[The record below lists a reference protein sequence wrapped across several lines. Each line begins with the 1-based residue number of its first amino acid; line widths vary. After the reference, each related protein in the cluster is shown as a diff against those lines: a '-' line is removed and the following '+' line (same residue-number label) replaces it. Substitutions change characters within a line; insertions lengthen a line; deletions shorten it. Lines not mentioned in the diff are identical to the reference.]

1 MTIVFTAL
9 DFFGWVLHNSRQAS
23 LLVIF
28 ILSAQFLFKKW
39 LSPQWRSALWLLLI
53 VRLLWPVSF
62 QSSISIYNVV
72 PTPLSRPSHQI
83 VATQDDAVSAAPVP
97 DATRVQ
103 RIRRMVWACGAGT
116 ILAIVVFNTVSI
128 WRKVRRERSVT
139 DPAVLG
145 LLEDCKAE
153 MGVYT
158 PLTLI
163 ATRHAAAPLLY
174 GFIRPRLLLPLGLTE
189 NFSREELRHIFLHE
203 LAHVK
208 RADIALN
215 WLSTALLAVHWF
227 NPFVWW
233 AFAQMRV
240 DREFA
245 CDAMA
250 LNYTGRQHKTR
261 YGETI
266 IRLVEQ
272 FSRPAW
278 APGIVGIAEDKE
290 QIKRR
295 IQMIAQWPNR
305 KTWRALAA
313 TLVVTLGVITFTDA
327 QTANK
332 EAAPAPDDG
341 SARIVKTLPEI
352 GAKDVDPALKEITI
366 TFDRDMAGGFSWT
379 GGPPDFPPGRD
390 GQKPTWKDK
399 RTCTLPVTLQAAKY
413 YRVGINSTSFQN
425 FKSAQGVPV
434 KPSALYFTTKGAS
447 ADLQQKTVKP
457 EIVSMTPKNG
467 ATDVDSKIKELR
479 VTFNVPMGGGF
490 SWTGG
495 GPSFPPNPDSKKP
508 YWIDGGKTCVL
519 PVELKPGVEYKLG
532 LNSPSHKNFQSA
544 GGVPLE
550 PVSYTFKTK

>member
-1 MTIVFTAL
+1 MSIVFTAL
-9 DFFGWVLHNSRQAS
+9 NFFDWLSHNSRQAP

-28 ILSAQFLFKKW
+28 ILVAQFVFKRW

-62 QSSISIYNVV
+62 ESSVSVYKVV
-72 PTPLSRPSHQI
+72 PTPLAGVEMAPPRHEFARRGQR
-83 VATQDDAVSAAPVP
+83 DDAA
-97 DATRVQ
+97 RIQ
-103 RIRRMVWACGAGT
+103 RIQRIVWACGAGVV
-116 ILAIVVFNTVSI
+116 LAIVAFNTLSI
-128 WRKVRRERSVT
+128 WRKIRRERPVT
-139 DPAVLG
+139 DAAVLG
-145 LLEDCKAE
+145 LLEDCKSE

-158 PLTLI
+158 PLTVI
-163 ATRHAAAPLLY
+163 ETQHTVAPLLY
-174 GFIRPRLLLPLGLTE
+174 GFIRPRLLLPAGLTE

-227 NPFVWW
+227 NPFVWLG
-233 AFAQMRV
+233 FARMRV

-250 LNYTGRQHKTR
+250 LSYTGREHKAR

-278 APGIVGIAEDKE
+278 APGIVGIVEDKD

-313 TLVVTLGVITFTDA
+313 VLIVTLGVITFTDA
-327 QTANK
+327 QTAK
-332 EAAPAPDDG
+332 KAAAAPDDG
-341 SARIVKTLPEI
+341 SPRIVKTSPEI
-352 GAKDVDPALKEITI
+352 GARDVDPSLKEITI

-379 GGPPDFPPGRD
+379 GGPPNFPPGRQ

-399 RTCTLPVTLQAAKY
+399 RTCSLPVTLEGAKY
-413 YRVGINSTSFQN
+413 YRVGINSKSHQN
-425 FKSAQGVPV
+425 FRSAQGVPA
-434 KPSALYFTTKGAS
+434 KPGAIYFTTKGAS
-447 ADLQQKTVKP
+447 ADLQQKTAKP

-467 ATDVDSKIKELR
+467 AADVDPKIKELR
-479 VTFNVPMGGGF
+479 VTFNAPMGSGF

-495 GPSFPPNPDSKKP
+495 GPSFPPNPDGRKP
-508 YWIDGGKTCVL
+508 YWTDGGKTCVL
-519 PVELKPGVEYKLG
+519 PCELKPNSEYKLG
-532 LNSPSHKNFQSA
+532 LNSVSHKNFQSA

-550 PVSYTFKTK
+550 PVVYTFRTK

>member
-1 MTIVFTAL
+1 
-9 DFFGWVLHNSRQAS
+9 
-23 LLVIF
+23 LVRI
-28 ILSAQFLFKKW
+28 
-39 LSPQWRSALWLLLI
+39 
-53 VRLLWPVSF
+53 
-62 QSSISIYNVV
+62 
-72 PTPLSRPSHQI
+72 
-83 VATQDDAVSAAPVP
+83 
-97 DATRVQ
+97 Q
-103 RIRRMVWACGAGT
+103 RTVWACGAGT
-116 ILAIVVFNTVSI
+116 ILAIVLFNTVSI
-128 WRKVRRERSVT
+128 WRKVRRERPVT

-153 MGVYT
+153 MSVYT

-233 AFAQMRV
+233 GFAQMRV

-332 EAAPAPDDG
+332 EAASAPDDG
-341 SARIVKTLPEI
+341 SPRILKTSPEI
-352 GAKDVDPALKEITI
+352 GAKDVDPAVKEITI

-399 RTCTLPVTLQAAKY
+399 RTCSLPVTLQAAKY

-434 KPSALYFTTKGAS
+434 KPSAIYFTTKGAS

-457 EIVSMTPKNG
+457 EIVSMSPKNG
-467 ATDVDSKIKELR
+467 ANDVDPKTKELR

-508 YWIDGGKTCVL
+508 YWTDGGKTCVL
-519 PVELKPGVEYKLG
+519 PVELKSGAEYKLG

-544 GGVPLE
+544 GGVPLD

>member
-1 MTIVFTAL
+1 MNLVLTIR
-9 DFFGWVLHNSRQAS
+9 DFFEWIAHNSRQAS
-23 LLVIF
+23 LVVVIILV
-28 ILSAQFLFKKW
+28 AQFIFQKR

-53 VRLLWPVSF
+53 GRLLWPVSF
-62 QSSISIYNVV
+62 QSSVSIYDVV
-72 PTPLSRPSHQI
+72 PTPLSSPAPEENAGLQP
-83 VATQDDAVSAAPVP
+83 QSAAARSWP
-97 DATRVQ
+97 VQ
-103 RIRRMVWACGAGT
+103 RIVWAGGAS
-116 ILAIVVFNTVSI
+116 ILLAIVAFNSFSI
-128 WRKVRRERSVT
+128 WRKIRRERPVT
-139 DPAVLG
+139 DSSVVE
-145 LLEDCKAE
+145 LLENCKAE

-163 ATRHAAAPLLY
+163 ETRHATGPLLY
-174 GFIRPRLLLPLGLTE
+174 GFIRPRLLLPVGIVE
-189 NFSREELRHIFLHE
+189 NFSRDELRHIFLHE

-215 WLSTALLAVHWF
+215 WLSTALLVVHWF
-227 NPFVWW
+227 NPFVWLG
-233 AFAQMRV
+233 FARMRV

-250 LNYTGRQHKTR
+250 LGYTGREHKTR

-332 EAAPAPDDG
+332 AAAAAPDDG
-341 SARIVKTLPEI
+341 SPRIVKTAPEI
-352 GAKDVDPALKEITI
+352 GAKDVDPSTKEITI

-379 GGPPDFPPGRD
+379 GGPPDFPPGRE
-390 GQKPTWKDK
+390 GQKPNWKDK
-399 RTCTLPVTLQAAKY
+399 RTCALPVSLEAAKY
-413 YRVGINSTSFQN
+413 YRVGINSQSHQN
-425 FKSAQGVPV
+425 FKSTQGAPV
-434 KPSALYFTTKGAS
+434 KPSAIYFTTKGAS
-447 ADLQQKTVKP
+447 AELQQKTAKP

-467 ATDVDSKIKELR
+467 ATDVDPKIKELR
-479 VTFNVPMGGGF
+479 VSFNVPMGGGF

-495 GPSFPPNPDSKKP
+495 GPSYPPNPDGKKP
-508 YWIDGGKTCVL
+508 YWTDGGKTCVL
-519 PVELKPGVEYKLG
+519 PVELKAGSEYKLG